1 MYKIFILFLFSLPL
15 VLAAQTVENTSRLVK
30 MEELMYDFGRIP
42 QGKPVSHLFKITNI
56 SDAEIKINQ
65 VQASCGCT
73 TPEWSVDVIQP
84 GTSSLI
90 KVGFNAEAL
99 GVFEKSI
106 SIQLSKGSNEVL
118 MIKGNVWKTPE
129 QPAPFNR
136 GLRVL
141 RGNNISEN
149 H

>member
-1 MYKIFILFLFSLPL
+1 MRKIFILFLFNLPL
-15 VLAAQTVENTSRLVK
+15 VGTAQTVENPTRMVK
-30 MEELMYDFGRIP
+30 MEELVYDFGRIP

-56 SDAEIKINQ
+56 SDADIKINQ

-73 TPEWSVDVIQP
+73 TPEWSLDPIKS
-84 GTSSLI
+84 GTSSVI
-90 KVGFNAEAL
+90 KVGFNAESL

-136 GLRVL
+136 GLREL
-141 RGNNISEN
+141 KGNNINEF